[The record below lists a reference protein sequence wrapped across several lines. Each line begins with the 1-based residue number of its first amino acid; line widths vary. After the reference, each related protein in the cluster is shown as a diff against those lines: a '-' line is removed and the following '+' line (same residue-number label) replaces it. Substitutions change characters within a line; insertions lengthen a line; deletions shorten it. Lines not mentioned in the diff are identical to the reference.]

1 MPNKDYESNEKTQPR
16 NEASNDKDVVEESLL
31 RSNDPDYKNSAPIT
45 IDGREF
51 EEILLSRIEFMDESG
66 IDYDDDYNPIF
77 GTPEQECLME
87 EYNYQNYYHPG
98 GYIVRC
104 QKPEVTKK
112 SLVITLWLKENTL
125 DTAFPSEAEEP
136 ESEDDLDAK
145 IQKKLEFMD
154 DNEIS
159 YDSSFNPI
167 NTTDEEDELMEE
179 FDKRIGLD

>member
-1 MPNKDYESNEKTQPR
+1 M
-16 NEASNDKDVVEESLL
+16 
-31 RSNDPDYKNSAPIT
+31 
-45 IDGREF
+45 
-51 EEILLSRIEFMDESG
+51 
-66 IDYDDDYNPIF
+66 
-77 GTPEQECLME
+77 
-87 EYNYQNYYHPG
+87 
-98 GYIVRC
+98 RC